1 MMGYENQ
8 PFQSVVR
15 SVGWNIYVQDES
27 GSDATALLP
36 SINQTTRSASRS
48 ASKFWDAVRWPW
60 MHPPGAASVPL
71 WAWLLTVLGRPFP
84 RAGGTG
90 DLRVFQNA
98 FLAALALAGCVFLL
112 ILTTPF
118 LACWRTCRSK
128 RLWGCARSSR
138 SLSRNCRCSG

>member
-1 MMGYENQ
+1 MDGLPRFGQ
-8 PFQSVVR
+8 PLP
-15 SVGWNIYVQDES
+15 DPKPH
-27 GSDATALLP
+27 SD
-36 SINQTTRSASRS
+36 SRPIIDWFGVKLGIKGGL
-48 ASKFWDAVRWPW
+48 AAVIAIVSLKW

-118 LACWRTCRSK
+118 LADYLVMNLVLFLVLFT
-128 RLWGCARSSR
+128 LGFVTARK
-138 SLSRNCRCSG
+138 